1 MIIKDL
7 KELITNGENITVEFK
22 ECRENVNKDVYKSI
36 GAFLNRNGGHIIL
49 GVNDNGKVTG
59 INKSALPKIKKD
71 LVTSLNN
78 PEKINP
84 PLYIIPNDKKRNS
97 TIYGTTDGA
106 SDGTIVGTTESNKTK
121 NLFSKIIDT
130 TNSNVSK
137 NTKIKL
143 SVLLFAIFQ
152 DEGERIPFYLNST
165 KIGSRRTIERL
176 IKHLKATGLIEFKG
190 NSLQTGGYFITQ
202 KLNELLK
209 DENNNK

>member
-59 INKSALPKIKKD
+59 LNKSALPKIKKD

-84 PLYIIPNDKKRNS
+84 PLYIIPEEFEINGK
-97 TIYGTTDGA
+97 TILY
-106 SDGTIVGTTESNKTK
+106 
-121 NLFSKIIDT
+121 
-130 TNSNVSK
+130 
-137 NTKIKL
+137 L
-143 SVLLFAIFQ
+143 SIP
-152 DEGERIPFYLNST
+152 ER
-165 KIGSRRTIERL
+165 
-176 IKHLKATGLIEFKG
+176 
-190 NSLQTGGYFITQ
+190 
-202 KLNELLK
+202 
-209 DENNNK
+209 